1 MPYKDIEKRRQ
12 YNKNYKA
19 NRRRQEVGRG
29 SENNQKEIELMTPIP
44 QFDDETALQYFAGA
58 MAAIERAR
66 EVRQVQGEIADL
78 IRQRDALQ
86 VQIAGMEA
94 ERKAKVAK
102 MNEELLALKKGNAP
116 LTRDEWVELFSSATN
131 RPRLEKQGRDFVD
144 RIAKKYP
151 DFPEL
156 LEKANPSPTLA
167 AFVMKSKNSEA
178 LAYHLA
184 KNPAENERL
193 SALDPFEAGIEIGK
207 LDSQLSNGN
216 LAAAPTGGAPAPAP
230 KGFPANPTKI
240 SATEYAQH
248 HPACP
253 SWLKQKNG

>member
-1 MPYKDIEKRRQ
+1 MTDNFQPPIPELRPEPQPGDFLDEDGYEDRDRYYQELAKWGGEKGVIEYQ
-12 YNKNYKA
+12 Q
-19 NRRRQEVGRG
+19 RQE
-29 SENNQKEIELMTPIP
+29 Q
-44 QFDDETALQYFAGA
+44 A
-58 MAAIERAR
+58 
-66 EVRQVQGEIADL
+66 
-78 IRQRDALQ
+78 
-86 VQIAGMEA
+86 
-94 ERKAKVAK
+94 
-102 MNEELLALKKGNAP
+102 
-116 LTRDEWVELFSSATN
+116 
-131 RPRLEKQGRDFVD
+131 RLEKQGRDFVD

-156 LEKANPSPTLA
+156 LEKSNPSPTVA

-178 LAYHLA
+178 VAYHLVRH
-184 KNPAENERL
+184 PAENERL

-216 LAAAPTGGAPAPAP
+216 LAAAPTGGAPALAP